1 MSTFSAKGT
10 DVDVEAIMANI
21 RRKIEE
27 KRKGLYTEDEV
38 QEIAEMKLDAVLEAS
53 EFNSDFVAAFRA
65 RDEKWNYRFDPETL
79 YASSHAGG
87 GGLIRAARRL
97 LNPVLKLFFNPNP
110 IISALSRQA
119 DLNRYYVILLHN
131 MAQELTRANLELTN
145 LKARLRTL
153 GIRVDFQGK
162 REKTMEQ
169 VVLERDSREPREPR
183 PLPTRSPDRAE
194 PSERQERGE
203 RPAQTGR
210 PERSERDRGG
220 ERRDRGEP
228 GDRDRGGDRE
238 RGERGDRDRGERD
251 GARRGRGRGRS
262 FRRRRGGSGGGG
274 GGAGGTGGSNRGDSS
289 GRPPSGNRSGGGSS
303 GPREGS
309 GGNRS

>member
-1 MSTFSAKGT
+1 MSTFSSKGT

-27 KRKGLYTEDEV
+27 KRKGFYTEDEV
-38 QEIAEMKLDAVLEAS
+38 REIAEMKLDAVLDAN

-65 RDEKWNYRFDPETL
+65 RDEKWNYRFDPETI

-97 LNPVLKLFFNPNP
+97 LHPLLKLFFNPNP

-119 DLNRYYVILLHN
+119 DLNRYYVLLLHN
-131 MAQELTRANLELTN
+131 MAQEITRSNLELTN

-153 GIRVDFQGK
+153 GIRVDFQTK

-169 VVLERDSREPREPR
+169 VVLERDARDSRPIAARSSDR
-183 PLPTRSPDRAE
+183 PE
-194 PSERQERGE
+194 PSD
-203 RPAQTGR
+203 R
-210 PERSERDRGG
+210 PERSERGYG
-220 ERRDRGEP
+220 ERPERGERERGP
-228 GDRDRGGDRE
+228 ESRERGDRPERSDRE
-238 RGERGDRDRGERD
+238 RGERDRGDREG
-251 GARRGRGRGRS
+251 RGRGRGRRS
-262 FRRRRGGSGGGG
+262 FRRRRGGGGGG
-274 GGAGGTGGSNRGDSS
+274 GGNRSDSS
-289 GRPPSGNRSGGGSS
+289 GRPSGGNRPGGGGSS

>member
-27 KRKGLYTEDEV
+27 KRKGLYTEEEV
-38 QEIAEMKLDAVLEAS
+38 REIAEMKLDAVLEAS

-65 RDEKWNYRFDPETL
+65 RDEKWNYRFDPETI

-87 GGLIRAARRL
+87 GGLIRAARRF

-119 DLNRYYVILLHN
+119 DLNRYYVLLLHN
-131 MAQELTRANLELTN
+131 LAQELTRANLELTN

-183 PLPTRSPDRAE
+183 PLPRSSDRPE

-203 RPAQTGR
+203 RSS
-210 PERSERDRGG
+210 ERGERDRGG
-220 ERRDRGEP
+220 ERRDRGASSERP
-228 GDRDRGGDRE
+228 ERE
-238 RGERGDRDRGERD
+238 RGERADRERGDRSGERGGERD
-251 GARRGRGRGRS
+251 GGRGRGRGRRS
-262 FRRRRGGSGGGG
+262 FRRRRGGGGGG
-274 GGAGGTGGSNRGDSS
+274 GGSSRGDSS
-289 GRPPSGNRSGGGSS
+289 GRPPSGNRSGGGGSS

>member
-1 MSTFSAKGT
+1 MSTFSSKGT
-10 DVDVEAIMANI
+10 DIDVEAIMANI

-38 QEIAEMKLDAVLEAS
+38 REIAEMKLDAILDAN

-65 RDEKWNYRFDPETL
+65 RDEKWNTLFGPETI

-87 GGLIRAARRL
+87 GGFIRAARRL

-110 IISALSRQA
+110 IISALTRQA
-119 DLNRYYVILLHN
+119 DLNRYFVLLLHN

-169 VVLERDSREPREPR
+169 VVFERESREPREPVPARSLDR
-183 PLPTRSPDRAE
+183 PE
-194 PSERQERGE
+194 PSERGERGP
-203 RPAQTGR
+203 RPDRG
-210 PERSERDRGG
+210 ERDRGG
-220 ERRDRGEP
+220 ERRERGER
-228 GDRDRGGDRE
+228 DRDR
-238 RGERGDRDRGERD
+238 ERGDRDRGDRE
-251 GARRGRGRGRS
+251 GGGRRGRGRRS
-262 FRRRRGGSGGGG
+262 FRRRRGGGGGG
-274 GGAGGTGGSNRGDSS
+274 GGGSKGPDSS
-289 GRPPSGNRSGGGSS
+289 GRPPSGNRSGGGPS

-309 GGNRS
+309 GGKGS

>member
-10 DVDVEAIMANI
+10 DIDVEAIMANI

-38 QEIAEMKLDAVLEAS
+38 REIAEMKLDAVLEAS

-65 RDEKWNYRFDPETL
+65 RDEKWNYRFNPESI

-87 GGLIRAARRL
+87 GGFIRGARRL

-119 DLNRYYVILLHN
+119 DLNRYYVLLLHN
-131 MAQELTRANLELTN
+131 MAQELTRANLELSN

-169 VVLERDSREPREPR
+169 VVLDRETREPRSIPARSDRSEPPER
-183 PLPTRSPDRAE
+183 QD
-194 PSERQERGE
+194 RQERGE
-203 RPAQTGR
+203 RER
-210 PERSERDRGG
+210 PERAERSERADRPERPERNDRNDRDRGG
-220 ERRDRGEP
+220 ERRADRA
-228 GDRDRGGDRE
+228 DRERSERPDRE
-238 RGERGDRDRGERD
+238 RGDREG
-251 GARRGRGRGRS
+251 GRGRGRGRRS
-262 FRRRRGGSGGGG
+262 FRRRRGGGGGG
-274 GGAGGTGGSNRGDSS
+274 GGGGNRGDAP
-289 GRPPSGNRSGGGSS
+289 GRPPGGGRPGGGSS
-303 GPREGS
+303 GPRDGS

>member
-10 DVDVEAIMANI
+10 DIDVEAIMANI
-21 RRKIEE
+21 RRKIDE
-27 KRKGLYTEDEV
+27 KRKGLYSEDEV
-38 QEIAEMKLDAVLEAS
+38 REIAEMKLDAVLEAS

-65 RDEKWNYRFDPETL
+65 RDEKWNYRFDPETI

-110 IISALSRQA
+110 IISALSRQGE
-119 DLNRYYVILLHN
+119 LNRYYVLLLHN

-169 VVLERDSREPREPR
+169 VVLERETREMREPR
-183 PLPTRSPDRAE
+183 PLPGRPSDRPE
-194 PSERQERGE
+194 PSERPERGE
-203 RPAQTGR
+203 RPERA
-210 PERSERDRGG
+210 ERSERGEQRDRGG
-220 ERRDRGEP
+220 ERRDRGE
-228 GDRDRGGDRE
+228 RGDRE
-238 RGERGDRDRGERD
+238 RGDRERGDREG
-251 GARRGRGRGRS
+251 GRRGRGRRS
-262 FRRRRGGSGGGG
+262 FRRRRGGGG
-274 GGAGGTGGSNRGDSS
+274 GGSNRGDSS
-289 GRPPSGNRSGGGSS
+289 GRPPSGNRPGGGSP

>member
-1 MSTFSAKGT
+1 MSTFSTKGT

-21 RRKIEE
+21 RRKIDE

-38 QEIAEMKLDAVLEAS
+38 REIAEMKLDAVLDAS
-53 EFNSDFVAAFRA
+53 QFNSDFVAAFRA
-65 RDEKWNYRFDPETL
+65 RDEKWNYRFDPETI

-97 LNPVLKLFFNPNP
+97 LNPLLKLFFNPNP

-119 DLNRYYVILLHN
+119 DLNRYTVMLLHN
-131 MAQELTRANLELTN
+131 MAQELTRTNLELTN

-153 GIRVDFQGK
+153 GIRVDFQAK

-169 VVLERDSREPREPR
+169 VVLERESREAREPR
-183 PLPTRSPDRAE
+183 PPSQPEPFERPERRDR
-194 PSERQERGE
+194 PERGE
-203 RPAQTGR
+203 RDR
-210 PERSERDRGG
+210 ERGG
-220 ERRDRGEP
+220 GE
-228 GDRDRGGDRE
+228 RE
-238 RGERGDRDRGERD
+238 RGERTGDRARGDREG
-251 GARRGRGRGRS
+251 GRRGRGRRS
-262 FRRRRGGSGGGG
+262 FRRRRGGGGG
-274 GGAGGTGGSNRGDSS
+274 GGAGRGDSPG
-289 GRPPSGNRSGGGSS
+289 GRPQGGRPGGGSP

>member
-1 MSTFSAKGT
+1 MSTFSSKGT

-21 RRKIEE
+21 RRKIDE

-38 QEIAEMKLDAVLEAS
+38 REIAEMKLDAILDGN

-65 RDEKWNYRFDPETL
+65 RDEKWNYRFDSETI

-119 DLNRYYVILLHN
+119 DLNRYYVLLLHN
-131 MAQELTRANLELTN
+131 MAQELTRANLEVAN

-169 VVLERDSREPREPR
+169 VVFERESREAREPR
-183 PLPTRSPDRAE
+183 PLPPRPAERSERAE
-194 PSERQERGE
+194 RPERGGYGERAERGE
-203 RPAQTGR
+203 R
-210 PERSERDRGG
+210 ERG
-220 ERRDRGEP
+220 ERRDRGAGERP
-228 GDRDRGGDRE
+228 ERE
-238 RGERGDRDRGERD
+238 RGERDRGDREG
-251 GARRGRGRGRS
+251 GRRGRGRRS
-262 FRRRRGGSGGGG
+262 FRRRRGGGGGG
-274 GGAGGTGGSNRGDSS
+274 GGGGSNRGDSS
-289 GRPPSGNRSGGGSS
+289 GRPPSGNRPGGGSS

>member
-1 MSTFSAKGT
+1 MSTFSTKAT
-10 DVDVEAIMANI
+10 DIDVEAIMANI

-27 KRKGLYTEDEV
+27 KRKGLYTDDEV
-38 QEIAEMKLDAVLEAS
+38 REIAEMKLDAVLDAN

-65 RDEKWNYRFDPETL
+65 RDEKWNYRFDPETI
-79 YASSHAGG
+79 YQSSRGGG

-119 DLNRYYVILLHN
+119 DLNRYYVLLLHN

-153 GIRVDFQGK
+153 GIRVDFQVK

-169 VVLERDSREPREPR
+169 VVLERETREAREPR
-183 PLPTRSPDRAE
+183 PLPERSPERPETFERRERAE
-194 PSERQERGE
+194 
-203 RPAQTGR
+203 RP
-210 PERSERDRGG
+210 ERDRGG
-220 ERRDRGEP
+220 EPRERERS
-228 GDRDRGGDRE
+228 E
-238 RGERGDRDRGERD
+238 RGEREGG
-251 GARRGRGRGRS
+251 RRGRGRRS
-262 FRRRRGGSGGGG
+262 FRRRRGG
-274 GGAGGTGGSNRGDSS
+274 GASRGESS
-289 GRPPSGNRSGGGSS
+289 GRPNSGNRGGGGSS

-309 GGNRS
+309 GGKGS

>member
-10 DVDVEAIMANI
+10 DIDVEAIMANI

-38 QEIAEMKLDAVLEAS
+38 REIAEMKLDAVLEAS

-65 RDEKWNYRFDPETL
+65 RDEKWNYRFDPETI

-110 IISALSRQA
+110 VISALSRQA
-119 DLNRYYVILLHN
+119 DLNRYYVLLLHN

-169 VVLERDSREPREPR
+169 VVLERESREPREPR
-183 PLPTRSPDRAE
+183 PLPPRSSDRPE

-203 RPAQTGR
+203 RT
-210 PERSERDRGG
+210 ERSSERGERDRGS
-220 ERRDRGEP
+220 ERRDRGASSERP
-228 GDRDRGGDRE
+228 ERGDRADRDRGERGDRE
-238 RGERGDRDRGERD
+238 RGERD
-251 GARRGRGRGRS
+251 GGRRGRGRRS
-262 FRRRRGGSGGGG
+262 FRRRRGGGGGG
-274 GGAGGTGGSNRGDSS
+274 GGSNRGDSS
-289 GRPPSGNRSGGGSS
+289 GRPPGGNRSGGGSS

>member
-10 DVDVEAIMANI
+10 DIDVEAIMANI

-27 KRKGLYTEDEV
+27 KRKGLYTEEEV
-38 QEIAEMKLDAVLEAS
+38 REIAEMKLDAVLEAS

-65 RDEKWNYRFDPETL
+65 RDEKWNFRFNPETI

-87 GGLIRAARRL
+87 GGFIRAARRF

-119 DLNRYYVILLHN
+119 DLNRYYVLLLHN
-131 MAQELTRANLELTN
+131 MAQELTRANLELSN

-169 VVLERDSREPREPR
+169 VVLERETREPRSLPSRSSDR
-183 PLPTRSPDRAE
+183 PE

-203 RPAQTGR
+203 RSERAERADRSERSERSERADR
-210 PERSERDRGG
+210 PERTDRNDRDRGG
-220 ERRDRGEP
+220 ERRADRER
-228 GDRDRGGDRE
+228 GDRGDRE
-238 RGERGDRDRGERD
+238 RGERGDREG
-251 GARRGRGRGRS
+251 GRGRGRGRRS
-262 FRRRRGGSGGGG
+262 FRRRRGGGG
-274 GGAGGTGGSNRGDSS
+274 GGAGNRGDAS
-289 GRPPSGNRSGGGSS
+289 GRPPGGRPGGGSS
-303 GPREGS
+303 GPRDGS
-309 GGNRS
+309 GGNRG

>member
-21 RRKIEE
+21 RRKIDE

-38 QEIAEMKLDAVLEAS
+38 REIAEMKLDAVLEAS

-65 RDEKWNYRFDPETL
+65 RDEKWNYRFNPETI

-87 GGLIRAARRL
+87 GGLIRAARRF

-110 IISALSRQA
+110 LISALSRQA
-119 DLNRYYVILLHN
+119 DLNRYYVLLLHN
-131 MAQELTRANLELTN
+131 LAQELTRANLELTN

-169 VVLERDSREPREPR
+169 VVLERDSREPRPLAARSDR
-183 PLPTRSPDRAE
+183 PE

-203 RPAQTGR
+203 RS
-210 PERSERDRGG
+210 SER
-220 ERRDRGEP
+220 
-228 GDRDRGGDRE
+228 GDRDRGSARRDRGATSERPNTRPNRGE
-238 RGERGDRDRGERD
+238 RGERGDRERGEPGGDRD
-251 GARRGRGRGRS
+251 SARRGRGRRS
-262 FRRRRGGSGGGG
+262 VRRRRGGSGGGG
-274 GGAGGTGGSNRGDSS
+274 SNSNRGGDPS
-289 GRPPSGNRSGGGSS
+289 GRPPSGNRPGGGSS
-303 GPREGS
+303 DPRADREGS

>member
-21 RRKIEE
+21 RRKIDE

-38 QEIAEMKLDAVLEAS
+38 REIAEMKLDAVLEAS
-53 EFNSDFVAAFRA
+53 AFNSDFVAAFRA
-65 RDEKWNYRFDPETL
+65 RDEKWNYSFNPETI
-79 YASSHAGG
+79 YSSSHAGG

-119 DLNRYYVILLHN
+119 DLNRYYVLLLHN

-169 VVLERDSREPREPR
+169 VVLDRDSRESR
-183 PLPTRSPDRAE
+183 PLPARADRPE
-194 PSERQERGE
+194 PSERQER
-203 RPAQTGR
+203 
-210 PERSERDRGG
+210 PERSERGERDRGG
-220 ERRDRGEP
+220 ERRDRGP
-228 GDRDRGGDRE
+228 GGERPEGRERERGERGDRE
-238 RGERGDRDRGERD
+238 RGERGGDREG
-251 GARRGRGRGRS
+251 GRGRGRGRRS
-262 FRRRRGGSGGGG
+262 FRRRRGGGGGSGG
-274 GGAGGTGGSNRGDSS
+274 GGSNRGGDPS
-289 GRPPSGNRSGGGSS
+289 GRPPSGNRPGGGGSS

>member
-10 DVDVEAIMANI
+10 DIDVEAIMANI
-21 RRKIEE
+21 RRKIDE
-27 KRKGLYTEDEV
+27 KRKGLYSEDEV
-38 QEIAEMKLDAVLEAS
+38 REIAEMKLDAVLEAS

-65 RDEKWNYRFDPETL
+65 RDEKWNYRFEPETI
-79 YASSHAGG
+79 YASSHVGG

-119 DLNRYYVILLHN
+119 DLNRYYVLLLHN

-169 VVLERDSREPREPR
+169 VVLERESREPREPR
-183 PLPTRSPDRAE
+183 PLPTRSSDRPE
-194 PSERQERGE
+194 PSDRQERGE
-203 RPAQTGR
+203 RT
-210 PERSERDRGG
+210 ERSSERGERDRGG
-220 ERRDRGEP
+220 ERRDRGASSERP
-228 GDRDRGGDRE
+228 DRPDRVERADRA
-238 RGERGDRDRGERD
+238 DRDRGERGERD
-251 GARRGRGRGRS
+251 GGRRGRGRRS
-262 FRRRRGGSGGGG
+262 FRRRRGGGGGG
-274 GGAGGTGGSNRGDSS
+274 GGSNRGGDPS
-289 GRPPSGNRSGGGSS
+289 GRPPSGNRSGGGS

>member
-10 DVDVEAIMANI
+10 DIDVEAIMANI
-21 RRKIEE
+21 RRKIDE
-27 KRKGLYTEDEV
+27 KRKGLYSEDEV
-38 QEIAEMKLDAVLEAS
+38 REIAEMKLDAVLEAS

-65 RDEKWNYRFDPETL
+65 RDEKWNYRFDPETI

-119 DLNRYYVILLHN
+119 DLNRYYVLLLHN

-169 VVLERDSREPREPR
+169 VVLERETREMREPR
-183 PLPTRSPDRAE
+183 PLPGRPSDRPE
-194 PSERQERGE
+194 PSERPERGE
-203 RPAQTGR
+203 RPER
-210 PERSERDRGG
+210 MERSERGDRDRGG
-220 ERRDRGEP
+220 ERRDRGE
-228 GDRDRGGDRE
+228 RGDRE
-238 RGERGDRDRGERD
+238 RGDREG
-251 GARRGRGRGRS
+251 GRRGRGRRS
-262 FRRRRGGSGGGG
+262 FRRRRGGGGGG
-274 GGAGGTGGSNRGDSS
+274 GGGSNRGDSS
-289 GRPPSGNRSGGGSS
+289 GRPPSGNRPPGGSS